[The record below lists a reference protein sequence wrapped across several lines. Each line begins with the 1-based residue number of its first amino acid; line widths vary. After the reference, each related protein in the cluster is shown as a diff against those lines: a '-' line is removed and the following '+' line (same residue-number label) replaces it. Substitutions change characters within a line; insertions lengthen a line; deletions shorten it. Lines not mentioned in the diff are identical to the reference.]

1 MYDELVER
9 LKEDKSWVEQGTTQ
23 TEHEIAEHIQ
33 QAADAIEELTGF
45 VQEAERDRDEYRER
59 LDKANDAI
67 EELRADKAALNGT
80 VTNLLEQIKDI
91 GKFRWIPVT
100 ERLPSENGF
109 YLCLY
114 NHNHPG
120 GVAMD
125 EGLSILQWFC
135 GGWNLNEIYTVT
147 HWMPLPTPPKEE

>member
-1 MYDELVER
+1 MYDELVKQ

-67 EELRADKAALNGT
+67 EELVRKEKFHAFLWNTIQPNEMEQYLSMYRAQA
-80 VTNLLEQIKDI
+80 V
-91 GKFRWIPVT
+91 
-100 ERLPSENGF
+100 PSE
-109 YLCLY
+109 
-114 NHNHPG
+114 
-120 GVAMD
+120 
-125 EGLSILQWFC
+125 
-135 GGWNLNEIYTVT
+135 
-147 HWMPLPTPPKEE
+147 PPKEE